1 MAENVMTKDVGPD
14 KKLRS
19 MNDPK
24 FRGQLFQIAVLICL
38 VAAAY
43 WIVSNTIANLQRANI
58 ASGFGFL
65 EGRAGFD
72 ISQALIPFSSD
83 STYGRA
89 LLVGFLNT
97 LLVAVTGIVAAT
109 ILGFLIGIGRLSNN
123 WLVAKLCTIYVEIF
137 RNIPPLLIV
146 FFWYVGVISIL
157 PQIRQ
162 SIELP
167 FSVFINNRGISFP
180 KPDFGGAGVW
190 VFTAF
195 IITILASIAIGFY
208 SRNKQ
213 AATGKRLPV
222 LWITVALLIA
232 LPTLT
237 MLVAGGALSFELP
250 ELGRF
255 RLQGGMTVGPEF
267 LSLFLSLS
275 FYTAAYIAEI
285 VRSGI
290 VGVNKGQTEAAHA
303 LGLSPSLTTR
313 LVVIP
318 QAMRIII
325 PPLTSQYLN
334 LMKDSSLAIAV
345 GYADIVS
352 IGGTIMNQTGQAIE
366 VITIWAIVF
375 VSLSLTASAFM
386 NWFNTKVALKER

>member
-19 MNDPK
+19 INDPK

-38 VAAAY
+38 VAAGY
-43 WIVSNTIANLQRANI
+43 WIVSNTITNLQRANI

-97 LLVAVTGIVAAT
+97 LLVAATGIVAAT

-190 VFTAF
+190 VFIAF
-195 IITILASIAIGFY
+195 IIAILASIAIGFY

>member
-97 LLVAVTGIVAAT
+97 LLVAATGIVAAT

-123 WLVAKLCTIYVEIF
+123 WLIAKLCTVYVEVF

-180 KPDFGGAGVW
+180 KPDFGGAGAW

-195 IITILASIAIGFY
+195 IIAILASIAIGFY

-222 LWITVALLIA
+222 LWITVALLLA

-237 MLVAGGALSFELP
+237 MLIGGGALSFELP

-255 RLQGGMTVGPEF
+255 RLQGGMTLGPEF

-290 VGVNKGQTEAAHA
+290 VGISKGQTEAAHA

>member
-1 MAENVMTKDVGPD
+1 
-14 KKLRS
+14 
-19 MNDPK
+19 
-24 FRGQLFQIAVLICL
+24 
-38 VAAAY
+38 
-43 WIVSNTIANLQRANI
+43 
-58 ASGFGFL
+58 
-65 EGRAGFD
+65 
-72 ISQALIPFSSD
+72 
-83 STYGRA
+83 
-89 LLVGFLNT
+89 VGFLNT
-97 LLVAVTGIVAAT
+97 LLVAATGIVAAT

-123 WLVAKLCTIYVEIF
+123 WLIAKLCTAYVEIF

-180 KPDFGGAGVW
+180 KPDFGGAGAW
-190 VFTAF
+190 VFAAF
-195 IITILASIAIGFY
+195 IIAILASAAIGFY
-208 SRNKQ
+208 SRTKQ
-213 AATGKRLPV
+213 AVTGKRLPV
-222 LWITVALLIA
+222 LWISVALLIA

-237 MLVAGGALSFELP
+237 MLMAGEALSFELP

-255 RLQGGMTVGPEF
+255 RLQGGMTIGPEF

-290 VGVNKGQTEAAHA
+290 VGVSKGQTEAAHA

-366 VITIWAIVF
+366 VITIWAVVF

>member
-1 MAENVMTKDVGPD
+1 MAENVMTKELGPD
-14 KKLRS
+14 KKMRPI
-19 MNDPK
+19 NDPK

-38 VAAAY
+38 VAAGY
-43 WIVSNTIANLQRANI
+43 WVISNTITNLQRANI

-65 EGRAGFD
+65 DGRAGFD

-97 LLVAVTGIVAAT
+97 LLVAATGIVAAT

-123 WLVAKLCTIYVEIF
+123 WLVAKLCTVYIEIF

-146 FFWYVGVISIL
+146 FFWYVGVISVL
-157 PQIRQ
+157 PQIKQ

-167 FSVFINNRGISFP
+167 LSIFINNRGISFP
-180 KPDFGGAGVW
+180 KPDFGGSSSL
-190 VFTAF
+190 VFSAF
-195 IITILASIAIGFY
+195 VIAILASITIGFF
-208 SRNKQ
+208 SRKRQ
-213 AATGKRLPV
+213 VATGRRLPV
-222 LWITVALLIA
+222 LWTSIGLFLV

-237 MLVAGGALSFELP
+237 LLMSGGTLSFDLP

-290 VGVNKGQTEAAHA
+290 VGVSSGQTEAAHA
-303 LGLSPSLTTR
+303 LGLSPSLTNR
-313 LVVIP
+313 LVVVP

-375 VSLSLTASAFM
+375 VSLSLSASGFM

>member
-167 FSVFINNRGISFP
+167 FSVFINNRGISVP

-195 IITILASIAIGFY
+195 IIAILASIAIGFY

-290 VGVNKGQTEAAHA
+290 VGISKGQTEAAHA

>member
-1 MAENVMTKDVGPD
+1 MAENVITTDVGPD
-14 KKLRS
+14 KKIRS
-19 MNDPK
+19 INDPK
-24 FRGQLFQIAVLICL
+24 FRGQLFQIAILICL
-38 VAAAY
+38 LAGGY
-43 WIVSNTIANLQRANI
+43 WIVANTITNLQRANI

-97 LLVAVTGIVAAT
+97 LLVAATGIVAAT
-109 ILGFLIGIGRLSNN
+109 ILGFMIGIGRLSNN
-123 WLVAKLCTIYVEIF
+123 WLIAKLCTVYVEIF

-180 KPDFGGAGVW
+180 KPEFGGSGTL
-190 VFTAF
+190 VFAALLIV
-195 IITILASIAIGFY
+195 IIASIALGYF
-208 SRNKQ
+208 SRKRQ

-222 LWITVALLIA
+222 FWMSIALLIV

-237 MLVAGGALSFELP
+237 MLVSGGSLSFELP

-255 RLQGGMTVGPEF
+255 RLQGGVTIGPEF

-290 VGVNKGQTEAAHA
+290 VGVSAGQTEAAHA

-375 VSLSLTASAFM
+375 VSLSLAASGFM

>member
-1 MAENVMTKDVGPD
+1 MAENVMTKDLGSD
-14 KKLRS
+14 KKMRS
-19 MNDPK
+19 FNDPK
-24 FRGQLFQIAVLICL
+24 FRGQLFQIAVLICIL
-38 VAAAY
+38 AAGY
-43 WIVSNTIANLQRANI
+43 WIVANTIANLQRANI

-89 LLVGFLNT
+89 LLVGLLNT
-97 LLVAVTGIVAAT
+97 LLVAATGIVAAT

-123 WLVAKLCTIYVEIF
+123 WLIAKLCTVYVEIF

-167 FSVFINNRGISFP
+167 FSVFINNRGISLP
-180 KPDFGGAGVW
+180 KPEFGGSGTI
-190 VFTAF
+190 VFASLL
-195 IITILASIAIGFY
+195 IALIASIALQYF
-208 SRNKQ
+208 SSKKQ

-222 LWITVALLIA
+222 LWMAIALLII
-232 LPTLT
+232 LPTVT
-237 MLVAGGALSFELP
+237 MLMSHGTLSFELP

-255 RLQGGMTVGPEF
+255 RLQGGMTIGPEF

-275 FYTAAYIAEI
+275 VYTAAYIAEI

-290 VGVNKGQTEAAHA
+290 LGVSKGQTEAAYA
-303 LGLSPSLTTR
+303 LGLSPSLTNR

-318 QAMRIII
+318 QSMRIII

-375 VSLSLTASAFM
+375 VSLSLSASAFM
-386 NWFNTKVALKER
+386 NWFNAKVALKER

>member
-38 VAAAY
+38 VAAGY

-97 LLVAVTGIVAAT
+97 LLVAATGIVAAT

-123 WLVAKLCTIYVEIF
+123 WLVAKLCTVYVEIF

-167 FSVFINNRGISFP
+167 FSFFINNRGISFP

-195 IITILASIAIGFY
+195 IIAILANIAIGFY

-222 LWITVALLIA
+222 LWITAALLIA

-237 MLVAGGALSFELP
+237 MLMAGGALSFELP

-366 VITIWAIVF
+366 VITVWAIVF

>member
-123 WLVAKLCTIYVEIF
+123 WLIAKLCTVYVEVF

-195 IITILASIAIGFY
+195 IIAILASIAIGFY